1 MNPDDGL
8 VDAGTSMVALLDR
21 EARALVQRL
30 RVWTPTRWAAASPVD
45 GLSRA
50 DLAHHLAA
58 GLAAA
63 SGAPVALPRLDR
75 DLALPDQLAV
85 TAHDLVRSPPTEV
98 EARRWTCHLL
108 LHRHHLL
115 ADTVP
120 PGLTAALRVP
130 DALEEGAAACSLR
143 PQPSRSSA

>member
-1 MNPDDGL
+1 MTL
-8 VDAGTSMVALLDR
+8 DAGSSPVALFDR

-30 RVWTPTRWAAASPVD
+30 RVWTSTRWAAASPVD

-63 SGAPVALPRLDR
+63 SGAPAVLPRLAL

-85 TAHDLVRSPPTEV
+85 TAHDLVRSAPTDD

-115 ADTVP
+115 DDPVP
-120 PGLTAALRVP
+120 PGLATTLGIP
-130 DALEEGAAACSLR
+130 DVLEAGR
-143 PQPSRSSA
+143 RSCDLSDQLHDGS